1 MKQTLEGIIQQLD
14 DELSTIKMQST
25 NTIEISEMAI
35 KTILQ
40 TLFKIKDQ
48 VIEYGFSSTDDEI
61 LFFKHI
67 KPKVLSKLIYYMKL
81 LEIES
86 YRYNYIEKYQ
96 IKYLNKNLKLIHHY
110 IVSQYELKQYLV
122 CGKKYLDEL
131 YFLRSNKN
139 NQIQPDNICIILD
152 HNFSTAQ
159 DYNVAKCLA
168 YEMLIKYVQNE
179 ISKLK
184 KADESAGKQLSAE
197 PLTDVKWTGSII
209 GLVELLYA
217 VHSVGAFN
225 SGNKDIKEIATVF
238 AKLLNIELGDFYRT
252 FQDIKSR
259 KKDKTAFL
267 DKLKQALLQKID
279 ESDELKTD

>member
-14 DELSTIKMQST
+14 DELSTIKMQLT
-25 NTIEISEMAI
+25 NTIEISEKAI
-35 KTILQ
+35 KTVLQ

-48 VIEYGFSSTDDEI
+48 VIKYGFLSNDDEI

-86 YRYNYIEKYQ
+86 HRYNYIEKYQ
-96 IKYLNKNLKLIHHY
+96 IKYLNKNLKKLHHY
-110 IVSQYELKQYLV
+110 IGSQYELKQYMV
-122 CGKKYLDEL
+122 CGKKYMDEL
-131 YFLRSNKN
+131 YFLRINNK

-159 DYNVAKCLA
+159 DYNIAKYLA

-184 KADESAGKQLSAE
+184 KVVELADKEQTTE
-197 PLTDVKWTGSII
+197 PLSDVKWTGTSI

-225 SGNKDIKEIATVF
+225 NGNKDIKEIATVF

-279 ESDELKTD
+279 ESDELKPD